1 MHKERVAW
9 RVWLMTII
17 FLACGVLAG
26 LPVASA
32 STNAASND
40 QLKEQLRGEIVGNK
54 SFPGE
59 DNEYV
64 IGHGDILS
72 VSVYGEGSMAA
83 TTAAASAPVVGLE
96 GEPQMGR
103 EAHGGSTGGVV
114 VRMDGRVSLLHIGDV
129 NVLGMTMTQATEY
142 LKKLY
147 STVYSNPLVTVA
159 LIQSNSRRY
168 TIMGQVR
175 TPGVVSF
182 DYPVTVVQAIAR
194 SGGFTEWAN
203 HKITVVRVGD
213 GIKTPK
219 GEDGKST
226 IKIDY
231 DDLVKGRNLDKNI
244 YLQSGDI
251 VVVH

>member
-1 MHKERVAW
+1 MLRKKGAHII
-9 RVWLMTII
+9 WLMTVVC
-17 FLACGVLAG
+17 LVLGVSSGALGAN
-26 LPVASA
+26 S
-32 STNAASND
+32 STDAAASD
-40 QLKEQLRGEIVGNK
+40 QMKEQLRGEIVGNK
-54 SFPGE
+54 VFPGE
-59 DNEYV
+59 ESEYV

-83 TTAAASAPVVGLE
+83 TTAAVPASGLE
-96 GEPQMGR
+96 GEQQAAR
-103 EAHGGSTGGVV
+103 GGQGNPGGGVV
-114 VRMDGRVSLLHIGDV
+114 VRADGRVSLLHIGDV
-129 NVLGMTMTQATEY
+129 NILGMTMTQATEY

-147 STVYSNPLVTVA
+147 ATVYSNPMVTVA

-168 TIMGQVR
+168 TVMGQIR
-175 TPGVVSF
+175 TPGVFNF

-203 HKITVVRVGD
+203 HKITVVRAGD

-219 GEDGKST
+219 GEEGKST
-226 IKIDY
+226 VKFDY
-231 DDLVKGRNLDKNI
+231 DDLVKGRNLEKNI